1 MIKLRKILIALL
13 LLFSS
18 IFSARTVLADN
29 AKELTNVITDIA
41 IWDTSNGRYAT
52 QSGGVYQLTENVS
65 YSFEVDFDLSAYD
78 GNLANGDYFTF
89 TIPEPFTVAS
99 TSFELTDE
107 ESGVAVG
114 EAVVTSNGEG
124 LGATVTITLKNLEEY
139 LEKTGGTEVQG
150 VQGTFY
156 TNFSVTEVITEET
169 VTFDTTE
176 TTDTI
181 THTIKVSERTSTD
194 YSSVIGKTNFSK
206 INGVL
211 RAKSWTSEALGKSGE
226 YVHPFTVRVNERQA
240 SYDTIVVYDYISEN
254 YAPAQFIPE
263 TLAINA
269 SYYNSNFGFVYPF
282 TRLVEGVDYTIEWN
296 SSYTDFV
303 VTILNASTRLAANG
317 QPAAY
322 QITYDTTAPANGTRI
337 ANYLEV
343 TADGQELTNTT
354 DSTNKRVIAVRD
366 SKVTSGG
373 TIQLDT
379 GYRITLY
386 KQDAETGNLISG
398 AEFEITSPSGNTE
411 TVVIGD
417 DGYAQSQVYSAEE
430 VAKGNFTVVETKAPY
445 GYELDSTPIEVT
457 VGESGA
463 IRTIKNSKYTTTA
476 NISATKQLTGR
487 ELKADEFEFTL
498 TDSDGNVVGTAKN
511 DASGN
516 IAFDELTFDEAGT
529 YTYTITETNGNL
541 GGVTYDDSTIKAT
554 VTVTADEND
563 NGRLSATVTYDNN
576 DNTFENTYVPTPTT
590 ATLAATKTLSGR
602 ALTADE
608 FEFTLKDSEGN
619 TVETVKN
626 TLAGVVTFS
635 PITYDKAGTYA
646 YTITETNGGTTVDG
660 VTYDDMAITATVSV
674 VDDGAGNLTAT
685 VTYSDDTE
693 FNNIYTPAGETT
705 ATIGA
710 TKVLDGATLTAGQFS
725 FVLTD
730 ENGTEIETVTNAA
743 DGSITFTPITYD
755 ESQVGT
761 HKYTIAEV
769 VGTATG
775 ISYDTT
781 IQEVEVTVE
790 KISATELTATV
801 SKTANGVVF
810 TNTYTPAKTEVKVTK
825 NWDDANNQD
834 GKRPD
839 SITVSL
845 MADGTDTGQT
855 LELSEANSWSGSFT
869 DLDADKGGVAIDYQV
884 VETTAVDGY
893 TTSTSGNATDGFT
906 ITNSYTPE
914 TVDVKATKNWDDGDN
929 QDGKRPT
936 SITINLLADGEK
948 VASKEVTAADDGTWT
963 AEFTN
968 LAKYK
973 DGKEIT
979 YTITEDSVTEYETTI
994 TDFDIINKYTPKAIE
1009 YQVTKV
1015 WDDNNDQDGK
1025 RPDSV
1030 TVQLYKSVNGS
1041 TPVAVEGKTLTIT
1054 ADDKTDDNTWI
1065 ASFTNLPQF
1074 EKGQE
1079 ITYSVQETD
1088 VADGYTASVS
1098 GQMITNSHTP
1108 DTVVISGTKVWD
1120 DNNNQD
1126 GKRTATVTVQILKG
1140 ETVVDEIEVSESDD
1154 WSFTSKELPKYENGQ
1169 EIAYT
1174 VKEIA
1179 VENYTTKAIEQ
1190 GEDGKYT
1197 IVNEHTPEKITLSGE
1212 KIWNDA
1218 NNQDGIR
1225 PESITVHLL
1234 ANGEETGQT
1243 ATASEATGW
1252 KYEFADMDRY
1262 KDGQEIVYSVVE
1274 DEVAGYTSQSTG
1286 MNVTNS
1292 HEPETT
1298 SVSGGKT
1305 WSDNDDQD
1313 GIRPDSITIE
1323 LLANGES
1330 TGNTQTV
1337 SADTNWEYTFKD
1349 VPKYANGQEVTYT
1362 VREVNI
1368 PDGYTSSVD
1377 GTTITNTHVPETTEV
1392 SGTKTWNDNDDQDG
1406 KRPDSITVNLLANGT
1421 VVDTKTVTADD
1432 NWSYSFTD
1440 LPKYDNGTEITYM
1453 VTEDAVAD
1461 YTTTYDGYNITNSYT
1476 PGETSITVT
1485 KVWDDNN
1492 DQDGIRPDAIQ
1503 VQLYADG
1510 EKLGDVITL
1519 TAADNWTYTWTGLAE
1534 KANKKAITYTV
1545 EEVSAVEGYTAT
1557 VGDVENGNVTITNTH
1572 TPTTPDKPSS
1582 DEPTTPSQSN
1592 KKSDK
1597 EQDKNIIAAL
1607 LPSTG
1612 SRSGL
1617 ELTILGLVLVIALL
1631 AGLVYHKVKKA

>member
-114 EAVVTSNGEG
+114 EAVVISNGEG

-240 SYDTIVVYDYISEN
+240 SYDTIVVHDYISED

-317 QPAAY
+317 QPAAC

-487 ELKADEFEFTL
+487 ELKADEFKFTL

-590 ATLAATKTLSGR
+590 ATLAATKALSGR

-635 PITYDKAGTYA
+635 PITYDKVGTYA

-674 VDDGAGNLTAT
+674 VDDGTGNLTATVTYSDDTEFNNKYEANEASATLEVTKSLSGRELTAGEFEFTLKDSDDNVVETVTNDANGTVTFAPITYNVAGTYAYTITETNGGEIIDGITYDALTVTATVEVADNGKGELQAT

-769 VGTATG
+769 AGTATG

-839 SITVSL
+839 SITVAL
-845 MADGTDTGQT
+845 MADGIDTGQT

-893 TTSTSGNATDGFT
+893 TTSTSGTATDGFT

-1169 EIAYT
+1169 EI
-1174 VKEIA
+1174 
-1179 VENYTTKAIEQ
+1179 
-1190 GEDGKYT
+1190 
-1197 IVNEHTPEKITLSGE
+1197 
-1212 KIWNDA
+1212 
-1218 NNQDGIR
+1218 
-1225 PESITVHLL
+1225 
-1234 ANGEETGQT
+1234 
-1243 ATASEATGW
+1243 
-1252 KYEFADMDRY
+1252 
-1262 KDGQEIVYSVVE
+1262 VYSVVE
-1274 DEVAGYTSQSTG
+1274 DEVDDYTSQPTG

-1292 HEPETT
+1292 HEPEIT

-1349 VPKYANGQEVTYT
+1349 VPKYENGQEVTYT

-1440 LPKYDNGTEITYM
+1440 LPKYDNGTEITYT
-1453 VTEDAVAD
+1453 VIEDTVAN
-1461 YTTTYDGYNITNSYT
+1461 YTPSYNGYNITNSYT
-1476 PGETSITVT
+1476 PGQTSITVT

-1503 VQLYADG
+1503 VQLYANG
-1510 EKLGDVITL
+1510 EKSGDVITL

-1592 KKSDK
+1592 KKS
-1597 EQDKNIIAAL
+1597 
-1607 LPSTG
+1607 
-1612 SRSGL
+1612 
-1617 ELTILGLVLVIALL
+1617 
-1631 AGLVYHKVKKA
+1631 